1 MLAYYGVKLS
11 DNWIETPEGYVVFK
25 NAVIARTGFQKYKL
39 KEIDEGERQ
48 SQKILGDPEEE
59 VELLRT
65 PEEVFNP
72 RTIASFET
80 KSVTDGHPD
89 QLLNVDT
96 VREHEKGQIANVRRG
111 AEALESGDFPLLAD
125 LIVKDRFL
133 IEKIKAG
140 LRELSC
146 GYNYHVLRQGD
157 SLLQVDI
164 VGNHVAIVNAGRAGP
179 EASIQDSLEPTSTGN
194 GVFDMSKFIDGLLG
208 RTTRKTQIQ
217 SWAATAKPEDVATAM
232 DAMAEE
238 LEKKKE
244 GADAR
249 DESMHKAGCNNNDC
263 KGCKDE
269 KPANDAKA
277 VDRKRFH
284 DALDRML
291 DGKEEE
297 MNAQDADMESLK
309 AMFTGG
315 EGGKGEDETVAGE
328 QTGDEMPEDGGIE
341 SGKDAIEALTI
352 EPGDRPE
359 STGTGT
365 DSAAL
370 LKARKEGANA
380 AFKAMKPF
388 IAATKNETT
397 IGAFDTAVKTVNGG
411 LTAGGTAGKGGY
423 GAVQKA
429 AASTGKDA
437 LDQKAKNEAAS
448 KKFQTEVVDAYAAR
462 RNQRN

>member
-11 DNWIETPEGYVVFK
+11 NNWIETPEKYVVFK
-25 NAVIARTGFQKYKL
+25 NATIARTGFQKYKL
-39 KEIDEGERQ
+39 KEIDEGERK
-48 SQKILGDPEEE
+48 SQNITGDLDEE

-65 PEEVFNP
+65 PEEVFSP

-89 QLLNVDT
+89 KMLNVDT
-96 VREHEKGQIANVRRG
+96 VKQHELGQITNVRRG
-111 AEALESGDFPLLAD
+111 AEPLESGDFPLLAD

-194 GVFDMSKFIDGLLG
+194 GVFNMASLLDQILG
-208 RTTRKTQIQ
+208 RTTRKTQLAA
-217 SWAATAKPEDVATAM
+217 WAASAKPEEVATAF
-232 DAMAEE
+232 DALAEE
-238 LEKKKE
+238 VEKKKDGE
-244 GADAR
+244 GKDAHP
-249 DESMHKAGCNNNDC
+249 DDCNCAEC
-263 KGCKDE
+263 KGAKDA
-269 KPANDAKA
+269 KAAADAKA
-277 VDRKRFH
+277 VDRKRAH

-297 MNAQDADMESLK
+297 MNAQDADMEALK

-315 EGGKGEDETVAGE
+315 GKGKDETVAGD
-328 QTGDEMPEDGGIE
+328 QSGKEMPEDGGIE
-341 SGKDAIEALTI
+341 PGNDAIEALTI

-359 STGTGT
+359 STGAAT

-370 LKARKEGANA
+370 LKARQEGANSAFA
-380 AFKAMKPF
+380 AMRPLV
-388 IAATKNETT
+388 AATKDKKV

-423 GAVQKA
+423 GAA
-429 AASTGKDA
+429 AAAAGSTGKDA
-437 LDQKAKNEAAS
+437 KDALDKRTKEATAL
-448 KKFQTEVVDAYAAR
+448 QATEAAYAAR
-462 RNQRN
+462 KNQRN